1 MTTPEK
7 PKTQKLKKSETL
19 EIRIPY
25 PTKAA
30 FMARCREQDRSASE
44 VLRSMIESHLAPP
57 SPPRREAP
65 AGRAA
70 GTRGRTLRRLAGAA
84 IAGAVG
90 MAALPSLARP
100 SLHAEFNRLDADGDG
115 RVTEQEFAGGAAIEV
130 RMSVPAASAKLD
142 LAHPGQEGLAT
153 SGLRT
158 LAAGAA
164 LDQQIRTLLLR
175 TEFRRLDADRD
186 GEVSLEEYR
195 QRYEA
200 AGRAPDDKL

>member
-1 MTTPEK
+1 MTTPHK
-7 PKTQKLKKSETL
+7 PKSQKLKKSETL

-30 FMARCREQDRSASE
+30 FMARCREEDRSASE
-44 VLRSMIESHLAPP
+44 VLRSMIESHIAPP
-57 SPPRREAP
+57 AP
-65 AGRAA
+65 ARRTAGPSGR
-70 GTRGRTLRRLAGAA
+70 TLSGRTLRRLAGAA

-100 SLHAEFNRLDADGDG
+100 SLHAEFNRLDINGDG

-130 RMSVPAASAKLD
+130 RMSVPPASANLD
-142 LAHPGQEGLAT
+142 PAHLGQDGLAV

-164 LDQQIRTLLLR
+164 IDQQIRSLLLK

-186 GEVSLEEYR
+186 GEVSFEEYR
-195 QRYEA
+195 QRFEA
-200 AGRAPDDKL
+200 AGRAPDGKL